1 MPLSLIQVFGTLYE
15 QGDIQAITLSL
26 ENAYGTSSS
35 DQPMVEVLS
44 RILEQV
50 TIAYASSFP
59 NGASG
64 YSATLKK
71 TNLDT
76 SKQRLTYTIVI
87 DHLIAITDPVQVVP
101 TVPEV

>member
-1 MPLSLIQVFGTLYE
+1 MSFSNIQIFGTVLD
-15 QGDIQAITLSL
+15 QQVIQTIDVAL
-26 ENAYGTSSS
+26 ENEYGPTSA
-35 DQPMVEVLS
+35 DQPMVHLLS
-44 RILEQV
+44 RFLEQITV
-50 TIAYASSFP
+50 AYASSFP

-87 DHLIAITDPVQVVP
+87 DHLIEIADPAQIVP